1 MAADAWELRTARLEG
16 AYEQVDRR
24 LGAVEGRLAT
34 LEHKMDTG
42 FAQVRAEIGA
52 LRDALHV
59 EISGLRNALHAE
71 ISGLRDALH
80 AEISGIQDA
89 SHAEISGLRDVLHAE
104 ISGFQDASHAEIS
117 GLRDVLHAEMR
128 RQFYWLLGVMLSGF
142 LAIGLKIASH

>member
-42 FAQVRAEIGA
+42 FAQVRAEING
-52 LRDALHV
+52 LRDT
-59 EISGLRNALHAE
+59 LHAE
-71 ISGLRDALH
+71 ISDIRDTLR
-80 AEISGIQDA
+80 AEISGVRDT
-89 SHAEISGLRDVLHAE
+89 SHFDITSVRGTLEAAIVGVRVD
-104 ISGFQDASHAEIS
+104 
-117 GLRDVLHAEMR
+117 MR

-142 LAIGLKIASH
+142 LAIGLKLAGH

>member
-42 FAQVRAEIGA
+42 FAQVRAEISG
-52 LRDALHV
+52 LSDMLHTQ
-59 EISGLRNALHAE
+59 ISGLRDRLHAE
-71 ISGLRDALH
+71 ISDVRDTLRT
-80 AEISGIQDA
+80 EISGVRDT
-89 SHAEISGLRDVLHAE
+89 SHSDITSVRGALEAAIAGVRVD
-104 ISGFQDASHAEIS
+104 
-117 GLRDVLHAEMR
+117 MR

-142 LAIGLKIASH
+142 LVLLKLARH

>member
-16 AYEQVDRR
+16 AYEQIDRR

-42 FAQVRAEIGA
+42 FAQVRAEIG
-52 LRDALHV
+52 V
-59 EISGLRNALHAE
+59 
-71 ISGLRDALH
+71 LRDALH
-80 AEISGIQDA
+80 AEIGALHVEISGVRDA
-89 SHAEISGLRDVLHAE
+89 PHAETGGLRDVLHAE
-104 ISGFQDASHAEIS
+104 IG

>member
-42 FAQVRAEIGA
+42 FAQVRAEING
-52 LRDALHV
+52 LRDT
-59 EISGLRNALHAE
+59 LHAE
-71 ISGLRDALH
+71 ISDIRDTLR
-80 AEISGIQDA
+80 AEISGVRDT
-89 SHAEISGLRDVLHAE
+89 SHFDITSVRGALEAAIAGVRVD
-104 ISGFQDASHAEIS
+104 
-117 GLRDVLHAEMR
+117 MR

-142 LAIGLKIASH
+142 LAIGLKLAGH

>member
-42 FAQVRAEIGA
+42 FAQVRAAING
-52 LRDALHV
+52 LRDT
-59 EISGLRNALHAE
+59 LHAE
-71 ISGLRDALH
+71 ISDVRDTLRT
-80 AEISGIQDA
+80 EISGVRDT
-89 SHAEISGLRDVLHAE
+89 SHSDITSVRGALEAAIAGVRVD
-104 ISGFQDASHAEIS
+104 
-117 GLRDVLHAEMR
+117 MR

-142 LAIGLKIASH
+142 LAIGLKLASH